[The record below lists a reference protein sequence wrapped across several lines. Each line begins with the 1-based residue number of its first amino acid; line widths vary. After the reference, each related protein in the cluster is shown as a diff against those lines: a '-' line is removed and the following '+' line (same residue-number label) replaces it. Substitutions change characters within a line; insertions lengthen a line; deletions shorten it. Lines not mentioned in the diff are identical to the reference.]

1 MSSYV
6 THMMIP
12 TMMTMTAMINT
23 KKTTPTPAATPP
35 TLLALVGSGTTGT
48 RWGNRYSN
56 VTIVIVAI
64 VIVTIVIDT
73 IVTITTVSG
82 AVNIKVTHLYITGSV
97 REYSA
102 LANILYQEHIRTGD

>member
-82 AVNIKVTHLYITGSV
+82 AVNKVTHLYITGSV

>member
-6 THMMIP
+6 THMMTP
-12 TMMTMTAMINT
+12 TMMTTTAMINT

-35 TLLALVGSGTTGT
+35 TLLALVGSGATGT

-56 VTIVIVAI
+56 VTIVIVVI
-64 VIVTIVIDT
+64 VIVT

-82 AVNIKVTHLYITGSV
+82 SMQVGEGGGDKKLVYLEGGVGSSLTC
-97 REYSA
+97 YNNT
-102 LANILYQEHIRTGD
+102 L

>member
-6 THMMIP
+6 THMMTP
-12 TMMTMTAMINT
+12 TMMTTTAMINT

-35 TLLALVGSGTTGT
+35 TLLALVGSGATGT

-56 VTIVIVAI
+56 VTIVIVVI
-64 VIVTIVIDT
+64 VIVTIVIVT

-82 AVNIKVTHLYITGSV
+82 SMQVGEGGGDKKLVYLEGGVGSSLTC
-97 REYSA
+97 YNNT
-102 LANILYQEHIRTGD
+102 L